1 MKKNNSISR
10 RRFLE
15 QSTALG
21 ALASF
26 QSLMPAYAT
35 ETVGQQPISNLQSSI
50 SPIDLAIEDRIL
62 EIEGRETTVTTING
76 TIPGPLIRLREGED
90 VTLRVTNK
98 LQEDTSIHW
107 HGIILPAP
115 MDGVPGIS
123 FAGIKPEETFVY
135 KFPITQS
142 GTYWYHSHSGLQEQ
156 LGVYGPLVIDPA
168 GPEPVS
174 YDREHVIVL
183 GDWTFESPYKILAK
197 LKKNPGYYNYQR
209 RTMKNFFHDVSNS
222 GLKDTISD
230 RRRWNRMRMDPTDIS
245 DITGHTYTYIMNG
258 AGPETNWTGLFKPGE
273 KIRLRFIN
281 AAAASYFDVRIPG
294 LKMTVIAA
302 DGQDVKPVPV
312 DEFRIANAETYDVIV
327 EPEEDRAYTVYAE
340 AIDRSGFARGTLAP
354 RLGMSAEIPE
364 RRKRPLL
371 TMADMGMGDMAEM
384 EKMDDASPDMKMDG
398 PMKMEDAAATASD
411 SAGAAPHENM
421 DDMPDMNSKWTM
433 NSEPVPHGPDDHGP
447 GNASIPMMTK
457 SMLDEPGFGLKDNGR
472 RVLVYSDLKGI
483 RPNSDMRKPGRTIEL
498 HLTGNMERYMWSFD
512 GKKYSEVDGPVQFHL
527 GERLRLTLVNDTM
540 MNHPIHLHGMW
551 MELDNGFGMYNPKKH
566 TINLKPAERISLDI
580 TADAPGEW
588 AFHCH
593 IMYHLAMGMFRVVS
607 VT

>member
-142 GTYWYHSHSGLQEQ
+142 GTYWYHRHSGLQEQ

-258 AGPETNWTGLFKPGE
+258 AGPETNWTGLFKPRYDYGLSMPLPPV
-273 KIRLRFIN
+273 ILMYVYP
-281 AAAASYFDVRIPG
+281 AS
-294 LKMTVIAA
+294 K
-302 DGQDVKPVPV
+302 
-312 DEFRIANAETYDVIV
+312 
-327 EPEEDRAYTVYAE
+327 
-340 AIDRSGFARGTLAP
+340 
-354 RLGMSAEIPE
+354 
-364 RRKRPLL
+364 
-371 TMADMGMGDMAEM
+371 
-384 EKMDDASPDMKMDG
+384 
-398 PMKMEDAAATASD
+398 
-411 SAGAAPHENM
+411 
-421 DDMPDMNSKWTM
+421 
-433 NSEPVPHGPDDHGP
+433 
-447 GNASIPMMTK
+447 
-457 SMLDEPGFGLKDNGR
+457 
-472 RVLVYSDLKGI
+472 
-483 RPNSDMRKPGRTIEL
+483 
-498 HLTGNMERYMWSFD
+498 
-512 GKKYSEVDGPVQFHL
+512 
-527 GERLRLTLVNDTM
+527 
-540 MNHPIHLHGMW
+540 
-551 MELDNGFGMYNPKKH
+551 
-566 TINLKPAERISLDI
+566 
-580 TADAPGEW
+580 
-588 AFHCH
+588 
-593 IMYHLAMGMFRVVS
+593 
-607 VT
+607 